1 MQPAALQA
9 TQSRWK
15 NRTYTE
21 GREVPPG
28 GAQRAGRGGSSPP
41 RESRAGMGV
50 GGDGETRVPGE
61 NRGQENRGE
70 AGSKETGVIKAVQVA
85 ER

>member
-28 GAQRAGRGGSSPP
+28 GAQRAGRGGSSRRGSPEP
-41 RESRAGMGV
+41 GWEWEGRGRPESRERTEGKRT
-50 GGDGETRVPGE
+50 EER
-61 NRGQENRGE
+61 QEVRKLE
-70 AGSKETGVIKAVQVA
+70 
-85 ER
+85 